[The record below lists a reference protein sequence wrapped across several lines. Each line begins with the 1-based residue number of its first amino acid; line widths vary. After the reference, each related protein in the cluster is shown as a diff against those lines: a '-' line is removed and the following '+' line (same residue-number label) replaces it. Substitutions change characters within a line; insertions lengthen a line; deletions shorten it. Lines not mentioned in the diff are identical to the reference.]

1 MERLDKYFDGYF
13 DKKKEQL
20 ALNVLSNNIWIRKFG
35 IILELEKFNICVSIL
50 HGKEGKVKF
59 N

>member
-1 MERLDKYFDGYF
+1 MDTLI
-13 DKKKEQL
+13 KKKEQL
-20 ALNVLSNNIWIRKFG
+20 LLNVLSNNIWIRKFG

-59 N
+59 NL